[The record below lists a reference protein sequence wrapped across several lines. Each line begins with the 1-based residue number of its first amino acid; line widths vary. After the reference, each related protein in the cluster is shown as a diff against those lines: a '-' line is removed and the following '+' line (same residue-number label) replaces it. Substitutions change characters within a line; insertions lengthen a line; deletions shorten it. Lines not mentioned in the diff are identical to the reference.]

1 VYLYSCAASIVDVA
15 ARRSVN
21 LPPGLGERLQG
32 LNAELFSGVLS
43 TKQMKQ
49 LNSEEAARAYNELNQ
64 VEGGAQ
70 AAALPVFLALSL
82 ATSFAFTQLAG
93 LSTPSSSESVQGG
106 ALLGALD
113 PLAQSLSGALKS
125 AAPYLAAPL
134 QALVCVIFTKVEM
147 AAFLEALLP
156 AKTAAAVLPGATAGA
171 ELGVA
176 ADQPA
181 AEAPAA
187 AGAKAD
193 EERWRPAA
201 AVLLSAGVTAGAYLV
216 PAAQAWPLRNL
227 VNSCI
232 AVTVA
237 RGLQLPSLP
246 LVVC

>member
-1 VYLYSCAASIVDVA
+1 LYSCAASIVDVA

-156 AKTAAAVLPGATAGA
+156 AKTAAPVPPGATA